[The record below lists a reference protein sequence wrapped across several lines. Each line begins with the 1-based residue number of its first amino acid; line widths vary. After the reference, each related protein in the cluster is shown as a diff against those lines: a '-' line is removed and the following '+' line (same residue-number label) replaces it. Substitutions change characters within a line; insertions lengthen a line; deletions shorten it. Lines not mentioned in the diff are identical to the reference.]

1 MLPIL
6 NNFMKKK
13 IEVHKCLNVADLK
26 KNWKTQEF
34 TVIFVQKYFYNLKI
48 NHFKN
53 SRKVNSFY
61 GPILRLFLIFD
72 EN

>member
-26 KNWKTQEF
+26 KKLKNTRIYRNFCSK
-34 TVIFVQKYFYNLKI
+34 IFL
-48 NHFKN
+48 
-53 SRKVNSFY
+53 
-61 GPILRLFLIFD
+61 
-72 EN
+72 